1 MTLISETKV
10 IWPLEGKQHNKHNR
24 RAIEVE
30 MKKTNLAARRRAT
43 RKLSHIKNI
52 NRSKWFLTTQSK
64 KNASPGMV

>member
-1 MTLISETKV
+1 
-10 IWPLEGKQHNKHNR
+10 
-24 RAIEVE
+24 